1 MPLKKNDFI
10 EIEFTAKTKD
20 GEIFDS
26 NVKSDLKKAN
36 LNTEAKPA
44 IFALG
49 EGMFLKGA
57 DDFLLGKE
65 IGKYTIELSP
75 ENAFGNR
82 DSKLI
87 QLIPMK
93 IFREQRLNPIP
104 GVMFNFDGRVAK
116 VLSVSGGRGIAD
128 FNNPIAGKSVVYE
141 VNILRK
147 VDDENEKVRSLMDFL
162 FRRIFDFEIKDKKI
176 IVKAE
181 KNFVKFLELFKDKF
195 KDILGLELEVLE
207 EKKEAENTLGKIDNE
222 ITSG

>member
-65 IGKYTIELSP
+65 I
-75 ENAFGNR
+75 A
-82 DSKLI
+82 
-87 QLIPMK
+87 
-93 IFREQRLNPIP
+93 RLNCRQKMRLGTGIQNS
-104 GVMFNFDGRVAK
+104 FN
-116 VLSVSGGRGIAD
+116 
-128 FNNPIAGKSVVYE
+128 
-141 VNILRK
+141 
-147 VDDENEKVRSLMDFL
+147 
-162 FRRIFDFEIKDKKI
+162 
-176 IVKAE
+176 
-181 KNFVKFLELFKDKF
+181 
-195 KDILGLELEVLE
+195 
-207 EKKEAENTLGKIDNE
+207 
-222 ITSG
+222 